1 MPNFRRS
8 LIESAAAAKLN
19 DCNSIY
25 YTRKLSSMST
35 NPSAFDAEQA
45 GKFFFKSGHT
55 GWLGLR
61 YAAHGENW
69 VELELPW
76 REDLLGEADRAVL
89 ASGPIISLMDMASGM
104 SIWQTMGNFTPIAT
118 LDLRVDY
125 QRPARERSAVWGRVE
140 CYRVTRSAAF
150 VRGIAH
156 DGDRDDPVAHVAGVF
171 MTIGA
176 DPRQS
181 KMAQGAAAPSEAG
194 TGDE

>member
-1 MPNFRRS
+1 
-8 LIESAAAAKLN
+8 
-19 DCNSIY
+19 
-25 YTRKLSSMST
+25 MSK
-35 NPSAFDAEQA
+35 NQAGFDAEQA

-76 REDLLGEADRAVL
+76 REDLLGEPDRAVL

-104 SIWQTMGNFTPIAT
+104 SIWQTKGTFTPIAT

-125 QRPARERSAVWGRVE
+125 QRPARERSAVRGRVE
-140 CYRVTRSAAF
+140 CYRTTRSAAF

-171 MTIGA
+171 MTIGM
-176 DPRQS
+176 DPRQAT
-181 KMAQGAAAPSEAG
+181 MASNKPPASEAG

>member
-1 MPNFRRS
+1 
-8 LIESAAAAKLN
+8 
-19 DCNSIY
+19 
-25 YTRKLSSMST
+25 MST
-35 NPSAFDAEQA
+35 NPSTFDAEQA

-104 SIWQTMGNFTPIAT
+104 SIWQTKGTFTPIAT

-171 MTIGA
+171 MTIGM

-181 KMAQGAAAPSEAG
+181 KMAQGAATPSEAG